1 MIFISISNISIC
13 SKNTFAQSLVVCVIW
28 CCQNE
33 RRQPVERICFPPVFL
48 SLQHTRTQY
57 CTVTVQLLSSVSAAL
72 CIIHDSVTSDQICI
86 ILPVACKCEGCICV
100 CAHTL
105 IESACEKVRGEKD
118 RARISV
124 LACIN
129 VFFPFC
135 FFLLQ
140 FCSDMQFS
148 VISLQ
153 SVCIRQCM
161 SSFFCSCLFSAL
173 SHAVVNVHQ
182 NPPLIR
188 KTWQT
193 PTNTFLSQMSGRLY
207 LIRNVH

>member
-135 FFLLQ
+135 FFYCSFAVICSSQLSLCRVCPTMYVKFLLFLFIQ
-140 FCSDMQFS
+140 CT
-148 VISLQ
+148 VT
-153 SVCIRQCM
+153 CCRQC
-161 SSFFCSCLFSAL
+161 SS
-173 SHAVVNVHQ
+173 
-182 NPPLIR
+182 
-188 KTWQT
+188 K
-193 PTNTFLSQMSGRLY
+193 PTTN
-207 LIRNVH
+207 